1 MLQQETSATAT
12 SVTETTTPASD
23 VVVQTV
29 VEEYEQKIKTMQEA
43 HKLEIETLN
52 KNHIAQVRAILTG
65 QRIELVEEPK
75 DVDEDTEQSIIDRIT
90 NKFRRN

>member
-29 VEEYEQKIKTMQEA
+29 VEEYEQKIKSMQEA

-75 DVDEDTEQSIIDRIT
+75 DVDEDTEESIIDRIT
-90 NKFRRN
+90 NKLRRH